1 MDKLGDIEKYR
12 NAGQSGEAMDNIES
26 FILLFVDKSG
36 EVGYNVDWSKGIEGF
51 AKMFFSMA
59 YSNLL
64 DDILN
69 DMEQECVKTDRV
81 EEFEQILLILT
92 KLLRER
98 NAEIAETTEVVDSVG
113 DSVVV
118 SPLSDPYFQ

>member
-1 MDKLGDIEKYR
+1 MDKLGDVEKYR
-12 NAGQSGEAMDNIES
+12 NPEQSGEAIDNIES

-36 EVGYNVDWSKGIEGF
+36 EVGNVDWSKGVEGF

-98 NAEIAETTEVVDSVG
+98 NAEIAGTTEVVDSMG
-113 DSVVV
+113 DSAVV

>member
-1 MDKLGDIEKYR
+1 
-12 NAGQSGEAMDNIES
+12 
-26 FILLFVDKSG
+26 
-36 EVGYNVDWSKGIEGF
+36 
-51 AKMFFSMA
+51 
-59 YSNLL
+59 
-64 DDILN
+64 
-69 DMEQECVKTDRV
+69 MEQECVKTDRV

-98 NAEIAETTEVVDSVG
+98 NAEIAGTTEVVDSVG